1 MPQNKDWMRL
11 VLSHQEPQAVPYF
24 FDFTPPARLIVES
37 YYGSPAEDVLRF
49 PIRMRSCK
57 TIKPLYADP
66 ADFGEMAK
74 DEWGV
79 VWATSKL
86 DRGVPV
92 GPCLSDADLSG
103 YRFPDF
109 QVSYRFEDFGDW
121 CKKNKEHFTIIWV
134 GRLWERATFMRGM
147 ENILLDLVLNPGF
160 VDELLHCIA
169 EYTLGT
175 MEILFEKFE
184 FDCIALSD
192 DYGTQKSLLMSPA
205 DWRRFVKPHLVKI
218 FEFAKSRGRTV
229 FLHSDGNI
237 YSIIGDLIDI
247 GCDILHPVQP
257 EVMDVFKLKREF
269 GQDISF
275 FGGIRT
281 QDLLPRGTPEEIKNE
296 VRKLKQVMGRGGGY
310 IFSNGITIQADV
322 PLDNL
327 VAMID
332 EARIV

>member
-1 MPQNKDWMRL
+1 
-11 VLSHQEPQAVPYF
+11 
-24 FDFTPPARLIVES
+24 
-37 YYGSPAEDVLRF
+37 
-49 PIRMRSCK
+49 
-57 TIKPLYADP
+57 
-66 ADFGEMAK
+66 
-74 DEWGV
+74 
-79 VWATSKL
+79 
-86 DRGVPV
+86 
-92 GPCLSDADLSG
+92 
-103 YRFPDF
+103 
-109 QVSYRFEDFGDW
+109 
-121 CKKNKEHFTIIWV
+121 
-134 GRLWERATFMRGM
+134 MRGM

>member
-1 MPQNKDWMRL
+1 
-11 VLSHQEPQAVPYF
+11 
-24 FDFTPPARLIVES
+24 
-37 YYGSPAEDVLRF
+37 
-49 PIRMRSCK
+49 
-57 TIKPLYADP
+57 
-66 ADFGEMAK
+66 
-74 DEWGV
+74 
-79 VWATSKL
+79 
-86 DRGVPV
+86 
-92 GPCLSDADLSG
+92 
-103 YRFPDF
+103 
-109 QVSYRFEDFGDW
+109 
-121 CKKNKEHFTIIWV
+121 
-134 GRLWERATFMRGM
+134 
-147 ENILLDLVLNPGF
+147 
-160 VDELLHCIA
+160 
-169 EYTLGT
+169 

-192 DYGTQKSLLMSPA
+192 DYGSQQSLLMSPA
-205 DWRRFVKPHLVKI
+205 DWRRFVKPHLAKI

-269 GQDISF
+269 GRDISF

-281 QDLLPRGTPEEIKNE
+281 QDLLPHGTPEEIKNE

-322 PLDNL
+322 QLDNL